1 MPEITPARY
10 RVDCSWSD
18 VPHLTEEAKA
28 GLLASYPPHQRDART
43 AGIPA
48 LGIGAVWPISV
59 DSFKIDPFPLPAFW
73 PRGYALDVGWNRT
86 AVLWAARDPDADV
99 IYVYSEYYVGQEKPA
114 VHASAIKA
122 RGEWIP
128 GCIDPASRGRSATDG
143 EQLLALYRAAGLSL
157 ILAENGVEAGI
168 FEVFHR
174 LSTGRI
180 KVFSTCRNLFNEY
193 RRYHRD
199 EHGKVVKKDDHLC
212 DCLRYLTMTHLKYFT
227 TKPFEG
233 ADFGGGHSVADRLAG
248 Y

>member
-1 MPEITPARY
+1 MPEITASRY

-18 VPHLTEEAKA
+18 VPHLSEEAKA

-48 LGIGAVWPISV
+48 LGVGAVWPVNIET
-59 DSFKIDPFPLPAFW
+59 FQIDPFQIPHFW
-73 PRGYALDVGWNRT
+73 RRGYALDVGWNRT
-86 AVLWAARDPDADV
+86 AALWGAHDAEADV

-128 GCIDPASRGRSATDG
+128 GCIDPASAGSNQVDG
-143 EQLLALYRAAGLSL
+143 SQLAQHYRDEGLNL
-157 ILAENGVEAGI
+157 IFADNTVEAGV

-174 LSTGRI
+174 LSTGRL
-180 KVFSTCRNLFNEY
+180 KVFSTCRNFFSEY

-199 EHGKVVKKDDHLC
+199 DKGQIVKKDDHLC
-212 DCLRYLTMTHLKYFT
+212 DCLRYLSMTHLKYFT
-227 TKPFEG
+227 TKPFDN
-233 ADFGGGHSVADRLAG
+233 ADFGGGHGVADRLAG